1 MIGLEIDVPAE
12 ERLIN
17 ATVFAI
23 RVIAIAALIWAVKW
37 W

>member
-1 MIGLEIDVPAE
+1 MTGLEIDVPAE

-23 RVIAIAALIWAVKW
+23 RVIVSVQHEPY
-37 W
+37 